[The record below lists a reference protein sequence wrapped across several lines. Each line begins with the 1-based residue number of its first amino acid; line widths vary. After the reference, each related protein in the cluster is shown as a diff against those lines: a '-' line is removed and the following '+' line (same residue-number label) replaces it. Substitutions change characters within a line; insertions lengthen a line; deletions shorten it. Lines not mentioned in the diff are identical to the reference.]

1 MTSVIIRMS
10 ARGAHFKFNISKG
23 VAHFI
28 FFFFWCALSSN
39 YDMSVSDTLWVFG
52 HIVFKM
58 EVQYK
63 RTKKEKIRNQHLSNI
78 QQQI

>member
-28 FFFFWCALSSN
+28 FLLKRGALSSN
-39 YDMSVSDTLWVFG
+39 YDMSISDTLRVFG

-63 RTKKEKIRNQHLSNI
+63 RTKKEKIRNQHLRNI